1 MEEQA
6 DSRWVVE
13 SNYLQLHCV
22 IWSSWLMNLPL
33 WFVLYMLQAVEE
45 RRTTHYQKAKT
56 NEFIKDNLLDFI
68 EDIRTLIEAHS
79 SVCKL
84 Q

>member
-1 MEEQA
+1 M
-6 DSRWVVE
+6 
-13 SNYLQLHCV
+13 LH
-22 IWSSWLMNLPL
+22 
-33 WFVLYMLQAVEE
+33 AVEE